1 MSTESKSTSKS
12 VSISIICP
20 CYNEEQVIP
29 LFMDAILPI
38 LKEIDL
44 SYEIIF
50 INDGSRD
57 NTLQILLDTKE
68 QFSGIRVLNLSRNFG
83 KEAAMTAGLDKALGE
98 VIIPIDV
105 DLQDPPQLIKTFIE
119 RWKEGYEVVLAR
131 RIDRSSDTVAKR
143 LSAKL
148 FYDFHN
154 KISEIAIPPN
164 VGDYRLFTRKVLK
177 EIQKLDEK
185 QRFMKGIFAWVGFK
199 TTTVDYAREVRAAGD
214 TSFNGWKLWNFAVEG
229 ITSFSSAPLRVWL
242 YIGLT
247 VSVISFLYASFI
259 IIRTILFGIDV
270 PGYASLLTVTLF
282 LGGVQ
287 LIGIGVLGEYIGRI
301 YIESKRRP
309 NYIIENEFQSSLVE
323 SEMDDNEKIPD
334 IVR

>member
-1 MSTESKSTSKS
+1 MKPDSSLNTVPVT
-12 VSISIICP
+12 ISIVCP
-20 CYNEEQVIP
+20 CYNEEKVIP
-29 LFMDAILPI
+29 LFMESILQI
-38 LKEIDL
+38 LNDINL

-50 INDGSRD
+50 INDGSKD
-57 NTLQILLDTKE
+57 NTLDTLLATKE
-68 QFSGIRVLNLSRNFG
+68 KYPGIRIINFSRNFG
-83 KEAAMTAGLDKALGE
+83 KEAAMTAGLDAARGE

-105 DLQDPPQLIKTFIE
+105 DLQDPPELIKTFIE
-119 RWKEGYEVVLAR
+119 RWREGYEVVLAKR
-131 RIDRSSDTVAKR
+131 ADRSTDSVAKR

-154 KISEIAIPPN
+154 KISDIEIPHN

-199 TTTVDYAREVRAAGD
+199 TTTVEYARESRAAGD
-214 TSFNGWKLWNFAVEG
+214 TSFNGWKLWNFALEG

-242 YIGLT
+242 YVGLT
-247 VSVISFLYASFI
+247 VSAFSFLYASI
-259 IIRTILFGIDV
+259 IVVRTIIFGIDL

-301 YIESKRRP
+301 YIESKQRP
-309 NYIIENEFQSSLVE
+309 NYIIENEYDSNSPGQE
-323 SEMDDNEKIPD
+323 EIKTTAN
-334 IVR
+334 